1 MSVRFNTPETVFI
14 NSFKA
19 AANVT
24 FRSTLLFLRA

>member
-1 MSVRFNTPETVFI
+1 MSVLFNTPETVFI

-24 FRSTLLFLRA
+24 FKGILLFLRA

>member
-19 AANVT
+19 AAKVT
-24 FRSTLLFLRA
+24 FKGTLLFLRV